1 MKQVT
6 NVRRIDYLRR
16 SLGFH
21 WRSHVATGLGVVV
34 ATATLTGAL
43 LVGDS
48 MRGSLLD
55 RAVEPLGRI
64 DYALHGHRFVTQS
77 LVEAVNEDEAFQ
89 VKFTAAVPAIIVA
102 GGASNPQSGAR
113 SDRITILGTDD
124 RFWSLANRE
133 ALAAQRMPKGR
144 AVVLNQP
151 LADQLGVQV
160 GDDVVL
166 RMGKSDAVSTETLLG
181 RRDDTQAT
189 LRLKVAQVIPAEGL
203 GAFSLT
209 PRQGRSHNV
218 WVPLQILQRTLK
230 QRDRVNTILVSSG
243 PEGDDEAGEVASW
256 VEKRIKAHLAPNDI
270 GLRIRQDVERGYL
283 SLESDSMML
292 PPSVEQA
299 ALHAAAKVGGTAS
312 SMLTYLANEIAID
325 KEQDGSRNARLIPY
339 STITAIDTTLVGKA
353 SLTCVGNLLC
363 PVPALGEILLN
374 EWAAER
380 LGAAVGDRISV
391 SYYVTGAFGE
401 LETRRHK
408 FDLRAVVLMNDLAA
422 DPGFTPEFEG
432 VTDTRN
438 LADWDPPFPM
448 NLDLVQD
455 EDEEYWDRYKAS
467 PKAFISLA
475 DGQQLWTQ
483 GHERFGV
490 AILAAGADAA
500 GRSRSAPGQNR
511 PSRSCASH

>member
-1 MKQVT
+1 M
-6 NVRRIDYLRR
+6 RRIDYLRR
-16 SLGFH
+16 SLCFH

-77 LVEAVNEDEAFQ
+77 LVEAVNEDEAFRA
-89 VKFTAAVPAIIVA
+89 KFTAAVPAIIVA
-102 GGASNPQSGAR
+102 GGASNPQTGAR

-124 RFWSLANRE
+124 RFWSLANRQT
-133 ALAAQRMPKGR
+133 LVTQRMPTDR

-166 RMGKSDAVSTETLLG
+166 RMGKAGAVSTETLLG

-203 GAFSLT
+203 GAFSLN
-209 PRQGRSHNV
+209 PRQGRPHNV

-230 QRDRVNTILVSSG
+230 QRDRVNAILMSSG
-243 PEGDDEAGEVASW
+243 PASDDEADVVASW
-256 VEKRIKAHLAPNDI
+256 VEERIKAHLTPNDI
-270 GLRIRQDVERGYL
+270 GLRIRQDVDRGYL

-299 ALHAAAKVGGTAS
+299 ALRAATKVGGTAS

-325 KEQDGSRNARLIPY
+325 NEQDRSRDGRSIPY
-339 STITAIDTTLVGKA
+339 STIT
-353 SLTCVGNLLC
+353 
-363 PVPALGEILLN
+363 
-374 EWAAER
+374 
-380 LGAAVGDRISV
+380 
-391 SYYVTGAFGE
+391 
-401 LETRRHK
+401 
-408 FDLRAVVLMNDLAA
+408 
-422 DPGFTPEFEG
+422 
-432 VTDTRN
+432 
-438 LADWDPPFPM
+438 
-448 NLDLVQD
+448 
-455 EDEEYWDRYKAS
+455 
-467 PKAFISLA
+467 
-475 DGQQLWTQ
+475 
-483 GHERFGV
+483 
-490 AILAAGADAA
+490 
-500 GRSRSAPGQNR
+500 
-511 PSRSCASH
+511 